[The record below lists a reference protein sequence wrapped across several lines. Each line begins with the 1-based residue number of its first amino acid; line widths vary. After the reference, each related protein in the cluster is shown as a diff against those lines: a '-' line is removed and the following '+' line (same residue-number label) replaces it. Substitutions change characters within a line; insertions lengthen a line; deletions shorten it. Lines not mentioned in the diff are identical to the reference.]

1 MSQIDVIEQLK
12 QRFAEPLGE
21 YAQRRIVVWH
31 DAYGEFEEQFDDL
44 AQLGFDDAGVVD
56 GVMPASGDFP
66 RAVRFVKAEDGVM
79 FTVKRLVNRKDT
91 TNDILLYRKQ
101 PRGVVEGDWLADVE
115 LYADHFQADYFSLLA
130 SQIGAA
136 DSGAVR
142 EALQKHKKFF
152 AAQTR
157 IKHFS
162 AVMLAPASGED
173 VDLGI
178 LAVLLGATQPEQ
190 ANVAYVVRAYLQLLM
205 HSGFEES
212 QQLLAKFNVEETLA
226 GLVAR
231 RTGFQGAIAER
242 DSLSEF
248 AAHLLLTAASH
259 VMPEGALSGLEAHI
273 AKQYA
278 PFCLAVVKEWDREP
292 SAAEDL
298 FEVCRLVE
306 SECGLPVRFAA
317 LPLASIMEC
326 DVFPCV
332 NEALL
337 QQLFASVAGG
347 SNRAEEARAVLVRRK
362 DLAWYGRAFAYFE
375 MLEAA
380 IGMQEFEQKHAGAFG
395 LANAQEVWAAYTQD
409 WWHMDMQ
416 YRKLCVAY
424 SACQKAGIP
433 ALEEPSRTVVDWA
446 EGLYENWFLAK
457 SCDCWTNAAS
467 QQWEAHGF
475 VGGVPQQRKFL
486 WETLPEYSD
495 MKTTVVVVSDALRYE
510 VACEIAETLNR
521 ERGGKVKLGSMQA
534 TFPTVTEF
542 GMPALLPQK
551 TLSLNWE
558 QGSVLADDKP
568 TATTEQREAVL
579 QTARSTAR
587 ALRASQYLEM
597 PSAQR
602 KALLKDA
609 GLVYLYHN
617 KIDATGE
624 KPATEQDVFDACA
637 DTVEELCA
645 LACRV
650 CADVPAA
657 RVVITADHG
666 FLYTRHELE
675 ECQRVGKSALPE
687 AEAIS
692 GKRHMVAQSAQLES
706 WFGANNPDAMLLIRM
721 NMDALGGGEY
731 VGLAPR
737 QSVRI
742 KRPGGTSRYV
752 HGGVSLQ
759 EMCVPVVGFRK
770 VNARSKEFED
780 TQFATLRVLDDTRRI
795 TNSLFRIKLIQNEPA
810 VEKTLP
816 CEYELAFTD
825 VSGNEVST
833 VVKAHADRA
842 SENPQDRVLEV
853 QFNLRSDLSFSAKDL
868 YYLVARD
875 KKTGAIAW
883 REEYRIEVSFAP
895 IDFGF

>member
-21 YAQRRIVVWH
+21 CAQRRIVVWH
-31 DAYGEFEEQFDDL
+31 DADGEFEEQFDELEQQGLD
-44 AQLGFDDAGVVD
+44 GAGASD
-56 GVMPASGDFP
+56 GVMPSKENFP

-79 FTVKRLVNRKDT
+79 FAVKRLVNREDVV
-91 TNDILLYRKQ
+91 NDILLYRKQ

-130 SQIGAA
+130 DQIGAV
-136 DSGAVR
+136 DSGSVR

-157 IKHFS
+157 IKHFVS
-162 AVMLAPASGED
+162 VMPAPASGED
-173 VDLGI
+173 VELGI
-178 LAVLLGATQPEQ
+178 LAVMLGATQPEQ
-190 ANVAYVVRAYLQLLM
+190 ASTGFVVRAYMQLLL
-205 HSGFEES
+205 HSGYEEA
-212 QQLLAKFNVEETLA
+212 QQLLVKFNAEEALA

-231 RTGFQGAIAER
+231 RTGYQGALAER
-242 DSLSEF
+242 DSLSAL

-259 VMPEGALSGLEAHI
+259 IMPEGVLSGLEAHI

-278 PFCLAVVKEWDREP
+278 PFCLALVKEWDREP

-298 FEVCRLVE
+298 FEVCCLVE
-306 SECGLPVRFAA
+306 NECGLPARFAA
-317 LPLASIMEC
+317 LPLASVVES

-332 NEALL
+332 NEGIL
-337 QQLFASVAGG
+337 QQLFASVASG
-347 SNRAEEARAVLVRRK
+347 SNRMDEARAAIARRK
-362 DLAWYGRAFAYFE
+362 DLAWYGRVSAYFE

-380 IGMQEFEQKHAGAFG
+380 LDMQGFEQAHTGAFG
-395 LANAQEVWAAYTQD
+395 LTNAQEVWGAYTQD
-409 WWHMDMQ
+409 WWHMDAH
-416 YRKLCVAY
+416 YRRLCATY
-424 SACQKAGIP
+424 SACQKAGN
-433 ALEEPSRTVVDWA
+433 AVLEEPSRNVAEWA
-446 EGLYENWFLAK
+446 ENLYENWFLAK
-457 SCDCWTNAAS
+457 SCDCWISAAAE
-467 QQWEAHGF
+467 QWEKQGYAE
-475 VGGVPQQRKFL
+475 GVPQQRSFF

-521 ERGGKVKLGSMQA
+521 ERGGKVKLGSMQGV
-534 TFPTVTEF
+534 FPTVTEF

-551 TLSLNWE
+551 TLSLDW
-558 QGSVLADDKP
+558 GKGAVFADGKP
-568 TATTEQREAVL
+568 TATTCQREAVL
-579 QTARSTAR
+579 QAARPTAR
-587 ALRASQYLEM
+587 AMRASQYLEM
-597 PSAQR
+597 PSVQR
-602 KALLKDA
+602 KALLKDS

-637 DTVEELCA
+637 DTVDELCA
-645 LACRV
+645 LARRV
-650 CADVPAA
+650 CTDVPAA

-675 ECQRVGKSALPE
+675 ECQRVGKDALPE
-687 AEAIS
+687 AEAVS
-692 GKRHMVAQSAQLES
+692 GKRHMVAQSSELDS
-706 WFGANNPDAMLLIRM
+706 WFGAENPDAMLFIRM

-759 EMCVPVVGFRK
+759 EICVPVVGFRK

-780 TQFATLRVLDDTRRI
+780 TQLASLKVLDTTRRI
-795 TNSLFRIKLIQNEPA
+795 TNSLFRVKLIQNEPA
-810 VEKTLP
+810 VGKVLP

-825 VSGNEVST
+825 ASGNEIST
-833 VVKAHADRA
+833 VVKAHADKT
-842 SENPQDRVLEV
+842 SENSQERVLNV
-853 QFNLRSDLSFSAKDL
+853 QFNLHSDLSFSVKDA
-868 YYLVARD
+868 YYLVARE
-875 KKTGAIAW
+875 KKTGTIAW
-883 REEYRIEVSFAP
+883 REEYRIEISFAP

>member
-21 YAQRRIVVWH
+21 YAQRRIVVWN
-31 DAYGEFEEQFDDL
+31 DADGEFEEQFNEL
-44 AQLGFDDAGVVD
+44 AQQGFDDAGVVD
-56 GVMPASGDFP
+56 GVMPGNEEFP

-79 FTVKRLVNRKDT
+79 FAVKRLVNREDT
-91 TNDILLYRKQ
+91 VNDILLYRRQ

-130 SQIGAA
+130 DQIGAA
-136 DSGAVR
+136 DSGSVR

-162 AVMLAPASGED
+162 VVMPAPASGED
-173 VDLGI
+173 VELGI
-178 LAVLLGATQPEQ
+178 LAVMLGATQPGQ
-190 ANVAYVVRAYLQLLM
+190 ASVAFVVRAYLQLLL
-205 HSGFEES
+205 HSGYEEA
-212 QQLLAKFNVEETLA
+212 QQLLAKFNAEETLA
-226 GLVAR
+226 SFVAR
-231 RTGFQGAIAER
+231 RTGFQAAIAER
-242 DSLSEF
+242 DSLIAL
-248 AAHLLLTAASH
+248 AAHLLLTATSH
-259 VMPEGALSGLEAHI
+259 VMPEAALSGLEAHI

-278 PFCLAVVKEWDREP
+278 PFCLALVKEWDRDP
-292 SAAEDL
+292 SSAEYL

-306 SECGLPVRFAA
+306 GEFGFSARFAS
-317 LPLASIMEC
+317 LPLASIAEC

-332 NEALL
+332 NEAIL
-337 QQLFASVAGG
+337 QQLFASITGG
-347 SNRAEEARAVLVRRK
+347 SSRIEETRATIARRK
-362 DLAWYGRAFAYFE
+362 DLAWYGRVSAYFA

-380 IGMQEFEQKHAGAFG
+380 IGMQGFEQQHTSAFS
-395 LANAQEVWAAYTQD
+395 LATPQEVWAAYTHD
-409 WWHMDMQ
+409 WCHMDTL

-424 SACQKAGIP
+424 SACQKAGNTV
-433 ALEEPSRTVVDWA
+433 LEESSRSAAEWA

-457 SCDCWTNAAS
+457 SCDCWTGAAA
-467 QQWEAHGF
+467 QQWEAQGF
-475 VGGVPQQRKFL
+475 VDGIPQQRKFF

-521 ERGGKVKLGSMQA
+521 ERGGKVKLGSMQGV
-534 TFPTVTEF
+534 FPTVTEF

-551 TLSLNWE
+551 TLSLNW
-558 QGSVLADDKP
+558 GKSTVLADGKP
-568 TATTEQREAVL
+568 TATTEQREVVL
-579 QTARSTAR
+579 QTARPTAR
-587 ALRASQYLEM
+587 AMRASQYLEM

-645 LACRV
+645 LARRICT
-650 CADVPAA
+650 DVPAA

-675 ECQRVGKSALPE
+675 ECQRVGKDALPE
-687 AEAIS
+687 AEVVS
-692 GKRHMVAQSAQLES
+692 GKRHVVAQSTELGS
-706 WFGANNPDAMLLIRM
+706 WFGAENPDAMLFIRM
-721 NMDALGGGEY
+721 NMDSLEGGEY

-780 TQFATLRVLDDTRRI
+780 TQFATLKVLDGTRRI
-795 TNSLFRIKLIQNEPA
+795 TNSLFRVKLFQNEAA
-810 VEKTLP
+810 VGKVLP

-825 VSGNEVST
+825 ASGNEVST
-833 VVKAHADRA
+833 VAKAHADKA
-842 SENPQDRVLEV
+842 SENSQDRVLEA
-853 QFNLRSDLSFSAKDL
+853 QFNLRSDLSFSAKDA

-875 KKTGAIAW
+875 KKTGTIAW
-883 REEYRIEVSFAP
+883 REEYRIEISFAP

>member
-1 MSQIDVIEQLK
+1 
-12 QRFAEPLGE
+12 
-21 YAQRRIVVWH
+21 
-31 DAYGEFEEQFDDL
+31 
-44 AQLGFDDAGVVD
+44 
-56 GVMPASGDFP
+56 
-66 RAVRFVKAEDGVM
+66 
-79 FTVKRLVNRKDT
+79 
-91 TNDILLYRKQ
+91 
-101 PRGVVEGDWLADVE
+101 
-115 LYADHFQADYFSLLA
+115 
-130 SQIGAA
+130 
-136 DSGAVR
+136 
-142 EALQKHKKFF
+142 
-152 AAQTR
+152 
-157 IKHFS
+157 
-162 AVMLAPASGED
+162 
-173 VDLGI
+173 
-178 LAVLLGATQPEQ
+178 
-190 ANVAYVVRAYLQLLM
+190 
-205 HSGFEES
+205 
-212 QQLLAKFNVEETLA
+212 
-226 GLVAR
+226 
-231 RTGFQGAIAER
+231 
-242 DSLSEF
+242 
-248 AAHLLLTAASH
+248 
-259 VMPEGALSGLEAHI
+259 
-273 AKQYA
+273 
-278 PFCLAVVKEWDREP
+278 
-292 SAAEDL
+292 
-298 FEVCRLVE
+298 
-306 SECGLPVRFAA
+306 
-317 LPLASIMEC
+317 ME
-326 DVFPCV
+326 
-332 NEALL
+332 
-337 QQLFASVAGG
+337 
-347 SNRAEEARAVLVRRK
+347 
-362 DLAWYGRAFAYFE
+362 
-375 MLEAA
+375 
-380 IGMQEFEQKHAGAFG
+380 
-395 LANAQEVWAAYTQD
+395 
-409 WWHMDMQ
+409 
-416 YRKLCVAY
+416 
-424 SACQKAGIP
+424 
-433 ALEEPSRTVVDWA
+433 
-446 EGLYENWFLAK
+446 
-457 SCDCWTNAAS
+457 
-467 QQWEAHGF
+467 
-475 VGGVPQQRKFL
+475 GVPQQRSFF

-534 TFPTVTEF
+534 TFPTITEF
-542 GMPALLPQK
+542 GMPSLLPQK

-558 QGSVLADDKP
+558 QGAVFADNKP
-568 TATTEQREAVL
+568 TATAEQREAVL
-579 QTARSTAR
+579 QTARPTAR

-602 KALLKDA
+602 KTLLKDA

-645 LACRV
+645 LARRV
-650 CADVPAA
+650 CTDVPAA

-692 GKRHMVAQSAQLES
+692 GKRHMVAQSAQLKS
-706 WFGANNPDAMLLIRM
+706 WFGAGNPDAMLFVRM

-825 VSGNEVST
+825 ASGNEVST
-833 VVKAHADRA
+833 VVKAHADRT

-853 QFNLRSDLSFSAKDL
+853 RFNLRSDLSFSAKDA

-875 KKTGAIAW
+875 KKTGTIAW